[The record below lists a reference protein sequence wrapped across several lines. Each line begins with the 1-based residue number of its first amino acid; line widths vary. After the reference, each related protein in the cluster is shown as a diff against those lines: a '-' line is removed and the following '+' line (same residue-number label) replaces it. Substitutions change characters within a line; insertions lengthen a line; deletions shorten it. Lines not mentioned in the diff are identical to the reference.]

1 MTKRDAPADSPYG
14 MEKVLAVVLG
24 GGRGTRLFPLT
35 AERAKPAVPLCGR
48 YRLVDIPLS
57 NCIHSG
63 VNRIFVLTQF
73 NSVSLHR
80 HINLSYKF
88 DVFSNG
94 FVDVLAAQQTVETG
108 DWYQGTADA
117 VRKHLG
123 HFRTLGPSHY
133 LILSGDQLYHMD
145 YRHLLRTHLETQ
157 ADITVAAIPVAAE
170 NAHAFGILK
179 VDDEARVTRFVEKP
193 SSEDALA
200 DLLSLSATGAQESTC
215 LASMGIYMFRAE
227 VLEGLLEG
235 QPEWIDFG
243 AHVIPKSLQTRKV
256 CAHQFSGFWEDI
268 GTIRSYYETSLAIA
282 TPDPPFRF
290 HDPEHIVYSRP
301 RYLPG
306 ARLRDV
312 RVEDSVICEGSHLAG
327 STIDNSIIGIR
338 TITRAG
344 VTIKRSIIMGA
355 DYYEDASG
363 EGVIPLGV
371 GQGSH
376 IENAVIDKNARIGR
390 NVRLCGS
397 AGLADPGI
405 KGLVVRDGIIVVV
418 KGTAIPDGT
427 VVE

>member
-1 MTKRDAPADSPYG
+1 MTKRDAIADSPYG
-14 MEKVLAVVLG
+14 MERVLAIVLG

-117 VRKHLG
+117 VRKHLR
-123 HFRTLGPSHY
+123 HFRTLGPAHY
-133 LILSGDQLYHMD
+133 LILSGDQLYRMD
-145 YRHLLRTHLETQ
+145 YRHLMRTHLETK
-157 ADITVAAIPVAAE
+157 ADITVAAIPVAKE
-170 NAHAFGILK
+170 NAHTFGILK
-179 VDDEARVTRFVEKP
+179 TDDAARVTHFVEKP
-193 SSEDALA
+193 RAEDALTDLVSPSIA
-200 DLLSLSATGAQESTC
+200 DGQGRDY

-227 VLEGLLEG
+227 ELESLLES
-235 QPEWIDFG
+235 QPDWVDFG
-243 AHVIPKSLQTRKV
+243 TDVIPKSLETRKV

-268 GTIRSYYETSLAIA
+268 GTMRSYYETSLAMA
-282 TPDPPFRF
+282 KPNPPFRF
-290 HDPEHIVYSRP
+290 HDPNHIIYSHP

-306 ARLRDV
+306 ARLRDA
-312 RVEDSVICEGSHLAG
+312 RVDDSVICEGSHIAG
-327 STIDNSIIGIR
+327 STIDNSVIGIR

-355 DYYEDASG
+355 DYYEDAPD

-371 GQGSH
+371 GEGSH
-376 IENAVIDKNARIGR
+376 VENAVVDKNARIGR

-397 AGLADPGI
+397 VGLGDPGI
-405 KGLVVRDGIIVVV
+405 KGVVVRDGIIVVV